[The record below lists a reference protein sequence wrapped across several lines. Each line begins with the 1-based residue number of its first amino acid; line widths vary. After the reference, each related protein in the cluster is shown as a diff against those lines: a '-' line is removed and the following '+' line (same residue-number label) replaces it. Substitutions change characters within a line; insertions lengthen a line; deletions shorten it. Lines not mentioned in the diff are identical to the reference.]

1 MRWKRPTE
9 QQVNNV
15 QSQKNAS
22 RDNTVRFT
30 DLFRYATPSEKLMI
44 TSGILLSSL
53 LGAAFPFAIFVF
65 RLIVNEF
72 INGGSLD
79 VSTAVYSTSLWFAVI
94 ALCAFIVAFAQVAL
108 VEISSVRQA
117 ERIRLL
123 YLQAIFR
130 QDTAWFDQQAVGT
143 LVTKLSEDTDNIQL
157 SIGLKLSEFVQNIS
171 SFVFGLFIALLC
183 GWKLTAV
190 ALSMLPFVIIGFG
203 SFGGLTRYFTRKESL
218 AYAKASAIAEE
229 VFRSIRTVYAFA
241 GERKEARRYGSH
253 LEDAAK
259 VGIRQ
264 ATCFGFA
271 GGFIGFTVY
280 ASAALVF
287 WYGVQLLIINE
298 YDAGTVI
305 LVFLNVI
312 IGSMFLGG
320 ALPNFRY
327 FFAAKISAHHV
338 FEIIERK
345 PPVDKCRGGLKPE
358 SFFQQIRFQDVSFA
372 YPTRPDT
379 MVLNKLS
386 VVVEQNQT
394 VAFVGPSGCGKSTIM
409 QLLQRLYDPVEGK
422 ITIDGVDLTELD
434 LSWFRGQ
441 TGAVQ
446 QEPVLFTGTVAENI
460 RFGALDATESEVIEA
475 AKQANAHD
483 FIVKLP
489 EGYQTRINQNA
500 TGLSVGQKQRIAIAR
515 ALVRDPRILI
525 LDEATSA
532 LDSQS
537 ETLVQAAI
545 NRACVGRTVI
555 MVAHRLSTVRNADRI
570 VVLDRGRV
578 SEMGTHTELAQAGGL
593 YATLLNAQQHAVSD
607 VSAIANGS
615 NVTSEPN
622 TVSSNLTDP
631 LLTRTDKVNDGDG
644 QATPRSPHDLFG
656 LEKPSVTTQPSR
668 TRRQQRKPSASLRVM
683 RLSRPEWLW
692 IVLGS
697 LGAIVTGAIQPIF
710 AILYSEMYAIF
721 TLKTDPDQMQNRI
734 NLTAGI
740 MALLGLIRLASSTFQ
755 AYFFGVAG
763 QRLTKRLRLT
773 LFESILRQE
782 LAWFDE
788 PDNQVG
794 TLTARLAGDANKV
807 HPICGS
813 AMGQIVESVMLLIFS
828 LVVAFVYNWKLTL
841 VVAVFFPVIA
851 FSSFINIKQLRFGGD
866 SAGETEAVRVAHEA
880 FSAHRTVAGFALEHY
895 FHQQFAHASGQQ
907 SQLALRAS
915 FRHAVV
921 YALAQS
927 LPICSYAAAFSFGA
941 HLMSQ
946 GEIKLIAIF
955 RVFAAISFAAQ
966 ALGRTSHLG
975 PAMKQAGAAASRI
988 FRIIER
994 SSAMPVNQGV
1004 QPNWNLN
1011 TVPIHF
1017 RHVSFRYP
1025 SRPTMP
1031 VLRDFSH
1038 TICPGETVAFVGH
1051 SGCGKTSVL
1060 NLLQRFYTIGP
1071 CDSNRGIFVGETP
1084 LDRLAPC
1091 WLRSQIGMVDQ
1102 EPHLFDITLQKNIAY
1117 GDNEREVSME
1127 EVMEAA
1133 RLAEI
1138 HDFIVSLPHGYETLA
1153 GPHGCELSGGEKQRI
1168 AIARALIRRPHL
1180 FLLDEATSALD
1191 TQTELRI
1198 QSKLNE
1204 ALRGRTALIS
1214 AHRLTATSGAE
1225 TVVVLADG
1233 HKLESGKPDELIQLH
1248 GAYHALYHAQANE
1261 L

>member
-1 MRWKRPTE
+1 
-9 QQVNNV
+9 
-15 QSQKNAS
+15 
-22 RDNTVRFT
+22 
-30 DLFRYATPSEKLMI
+30 MI

-94 ALCAFIVAFAQVAL
+94 ALCAFIVAFAQVVL

-203 SFGGLTRYFTRKESL
+203 SFGGLTRYFTRQESL

-259 VGIRQ
+259 
-264 ATCFGFA
+264 
-271 GGFIGFTVY
+271 
-280 ASAALVF
+280 
-287 WYGVQLLIINE
+287 
-298 YDAGTVI
+298 
-305 LVFLNVI
+305 
-312 IGSMFLGG
+312 
-320 ALPNFRY
+320 
-327 FFAAKISAHHV
+327 
-338 FEIIERK
+338 K
-345 PPVDKCRGGLKPE
+345 PPIDKCRSGLKPE

-441 TGAVQ
+441 TGVVQ

-593 YATLLNAQQHAVSD
+593 YTTLLNAQQPAVSD

-622 TVSSNLTDP
+622 TVSFNLTDP
-631 LLTRTDKVNDGDG
+631 LLTRTGKVNDGDG

-656 LEKPSVTTQPSR
+656 
-668 TRRQQRKPSASLRVM
+668 PSASLRVM
-683 RLSRPEWLW
+683 RLNRPEWLW

-866 SAGETEAVRVAHEA
+866 NAGETEAVRVAHEA

-895 FHQQFAHASGQQ
+895 FHQQFAYASGQQ

-1025 SRPTMP
+1025 SRPTVP

-1038 TICPGETVAFVGH
+1038 TVCPGETVAFVGH

-1060 NLLQRFYTIGP
+1060 SLLQRFYSIGP

-1102 EPHLFDITLQKNIAY
+1102 EPHLFDIALHKNIAY
-1117 GDNEREVSME
+1117 GDNEREVPME

-1233 HKLESGKPDELIQLH
+1233 LKLESGKPDELIQLH